1 MAGFDEQ
8 TWRGLLNR
16 AVSACASDIHIAP
29 DAPVFFRVNGVLTA
43 DAENADKGKA
53 PTEREIS
60 MLLSSWMTPEQREKF
75 RTQGEIDFAREEAD
89 FRLRL
94 RVHGFTVRGGTALS
108 VRLVP
113 EHIPSLDSL
122 GVPPI
127 FRRLLSLRSGLVL
140 VSGKTG
146 AGKTT
151 TLAAFLSEIS
161 RQRAAHIITL
171 EDPIEYVYESGKS
184 LISQREIGAHFTS
197 FGGAIRSAL
206 REDPDI
212 LLVGELRDADAVQA
226 ALSAAETGQLVL
238 ASLHTRSA
246 AEAAHRIESFFPAA
260 QQQEIRAQLAAVL
273 EAMIS
278 QELLPAVGGGRV
290 LASEVLVATDA
301 VRHLIRA
308 GKPEQLASC
317 IVSGASSG
325 MQTMGQDVGR
335 LRAAEKID
343 AETAR
348 RVEKIR

>member
-1 MAGFDEQ
+1 MEGFDEQ
-8 TWRGLLNR
+8 AWHGLLSR
-16 AVSACASDIHIAP
+16 AASANASDIHFAP
-29 DAPVFFRVNGVLTA
+29 DAPPFFRVNGTLTQFA
-43 DAENADKGKA
+43 EAENAL
-53 PTEREIS
+53 TEREIS
-60 MLLSSWMTPEQREKF
+60 SLLSSWMTPEQREKF

-246 AEAAHRIESFFPAA
+246 AEAVHRIESFFPAA
-260 QQQEIRAQLAAVL
+260 QQQEVRAQLAAVL

-278 QELLPAVGGGRV
+278 QELLPAVGSGRV

-348 RVEKIR
+348 RFEKIR

>member
-1 MAGFDEQ
+1 MEGFDEQ
-8 TWRGLLNR
+8 AWHGLLSR
-16 AVSACASDIHIAP
+16 AASANASDIHFAP
-29 DAPVFFRVNGVLTA
+29 DAPPFFRVNGTLTQFA
-43 DAENADKGKA
+43 EAENAL
-53 PTEREIS
+53 TEREIS
-60 MLLSSWMTPEQREKF
+60 SLLSSWMTPEQREKF

-113 EHIPSLDSL
+113 EHIPALDSL
-122 GVPPI
+122 GVPSV

-348 RVEKIR
+348 RFEKIR

>member
-146 AGKTT
+146 AGKPT

-184 LISQREIGAHFTS
+184 LISQREIGAHFAS

-348 RVEKIR
+348 RFEKIR

>member
-1 MAGFDEQ
+1 MVGFEAQ
-8 TWRGLLNR
+8 AWRGLLGR
-16 AVSACASDIHIAP
+16 AAALGASDIHLAP
-29 DAPVFFRVNGVLTA
+29 DAPVFFRVNGVLSQ
-43 DAENADKGKA
+43 DAETGSA
-53 PTEREIS
+53 PTARELS
-60 MLLSSWMTPEQREKF
+60 LLLSSWTTPGQQENF
-75 RTQGEIDFAREEAD
+75 RARGEIDFAREDAELH
-89 FRLRL
+89 LRL
-94 RVHGFTVRGGTALS
+94 RVHGFSARGGTTLS
-108 VRLVP
+108 IRLIP
-113 EHIPSLDSL
+113 ERIPSLDFL
-122 GVPPI
+122 GVPPV
-127 FRRLLSLRSGLVL
+127 FRRLLPLRSGLVL

-151 TLAAFLSEIS
+151 TLAAFLSELARS
-161 RQRAAHIITL
+161 RTVRVITL
-171 EDPIEYVYESGKS
+171 EDPIEYVYPSGKS
-184 LISQREIGAHFTS
+184 LISQREIGAHFAT

-246 AEAAHRIESFFPAA
+246 AEAVHRIESFFPAA
-260 QQQEIRAQLAAVL
+260 QQPEIRGQLAVVL
-273 EAMIS
+273 EAMVS

-317 IVSGASSG
+317 IVSGASFG
-325 MQTMGQDVGR
+325 MQTMEQDVAR
-335 LRAAEKID
+335 LRAEKKIG

-348 RVEKIR
+348 RFEKAR